1 MITFKEVC
9 DLNNNEVVFF
19 EKCVELSE
27 EIKIYKSLMKKIIK
41 ATEIVS
47 LPIASELDSNEKIN
61 ELFIFNDRVTY
72 ILTEQEQKLLK
83 KLKSH

>member
-1 MITFKEVC
+1 M
-9 DLNNNEVVFF
+9 NNNEVVFF